1 MKANYQSVNS
11 YGEICEAVGQSIV
24 ECRLPATEIV
34 KVLLCQPQ
42 VSLTEA
48 VCENGEIRYGGKLLV
63 SFLYEDVAGKLC
75 RAERGAEFFHKAENP
90 NIAPAHSAVGDL
102 TLQNVKIRR
111 EGGQIVASCVVE
123 GKFSVTGQRRHTY
136 LLGGESLYVEKTATA
151 FCSEFHASVTIEEDD
166 EFECE
171 FAQDILLHSE
181 SVLVT
186 DVRASVGEVEARAEL
201 CLQFC
206 MLRADGSLCSYE
218 RLTPIK
224 AQIALDNA
232 MSGEPVKASARI
244 LSAHVSAATDEERG
258 KSKIV
263 VSYRVQFMA
272 TVYERTEYEVATDAY
287 SKEMEIQLKADEV
300 HTMYA
305 MNTRIQTE
313 RVHGTIVL
321 GEASGLQSEEK
332 TLLAAVFPKAS
343 ASIEKT
349 SSGAEIQGVI
359 EAKALYRLPG
369 GGIEAVDVALPFL
382 FPADLGV
389 AECDESQ
396 LVCGVYGFGLRV
408 RSGGETEAEATL
420 KMCITSYAKERS
432 KYIAEVL
439 EGEKKVEKTCA
450 VSIYVPTAGDS
461 LWTTAKRLSLA
472 PEEVTAAN
480 PGLTFPLIGEER
492 ILVYR
497 QKREK
502 L

>member
-1 MKANYQSVNS
+1 MKANYQSVNL

-34 KVLLCQPQ
+34 KVLLCEPQ

-48 VCENGEIRYGGKLLV
+48 VCENGEVRYGGKLLV

-75 RAERGAEFFHKAENP
+75 RAERGAEFFHKAEHP
-90 NIAPAHSAVGDL
+90 HVAPAYSAVGAL
-102 TLQNVKIRR
+102 SLQTVKLRR
-111 EGGQIVASCVVE
+111 EGGQMVASCVVE
-123 GKFSVTGQRRHTY
+123 GKFAVMGQRRHTY
-136 LLGGESLYVEKTATA
+136 LLGGEDLFVERTATA
-151 FCSEFHASVTIEEDD
+151 FCSQFHSSAIIEEDD

-186 DVRASVGEVEARAEL
+186 DVRTSVGEVEARAEL

-206 MLRADGSLCSYE
+206 MLRPDGSLCSYE

-232 MSGEPVKASARI
+232 MVGVPVKASARI

-263 VSYRVQFMA
+263 VSYRVEVVA
-272 TVYERTEYEVATDAY
+272 TVYERAEYEVATDAY
-287 SKEMEIQLKADEV
+287 SKSVEVLPKMEEV

-305 MNTRIQTE
+305 MNMRIQTE

-321 GEASGLQSEEK
+321 GDGMGMQSEDK
-332 TLLAAVFPKAS
+332 TLLAAVFPKAT
-343 ASIEKT
+343 AVIEKT

-359 EAKALYRLPG
+359 EAKALYRLQS

-382 FPADLGV
+382 FPADLG
-389 AECDESQ
+389 AGECEASE
-396 LVCGVYGFGLRV
+396 LVCTVYGFGLRV

-420 KMCITSYAKERS
+420 KMCITPYAKE
-432 KYIAEVL
+432 KCAYIAEVM
-439 EGEKKVEKTCA
+439 EGEKKAEKICA

-480 PGLTFPLIGEER
+480 PGLTFPLLGEER

>member
-24 ECRLPATEIV
+24 ECRLPAAEIV
-34 KVLLCQPQ
+34 KVLLCEPQ
-42 VSLTEA
+42 VCLTEA

-63 SFLYEDVAGKLC
+63 SFLYEDVAGKIC
-75 RAERGAEFFHKAENP
+75 RAERGAEFFHKAEHP
-90 NIAPAHSAVGDL
+90 QIAPAHSAVGDL
-102 TLQNVKIRR
+102 TIQNVKVRR
-111 EGGQIVASCVVE
+111 EGGQIVASCVAQ
-123 GKFSVTGQRRHTY
+123 GKFTILGQRRHTY
-136 LLGGESLYVEKTATA
+136 LLGGDGLFVEKTPLA
-151 FCSEFHASVTIEEDD
+151 FCSQFQASAVVEEED

-181 SVLVT
+181 SVIVT

-224 AQIALDNA
+224 GQFALENA
-232 MSGEPVKASARI
+232 APGAPVKAAVRI
-244 LSAHVSAATDEERG
+244 LSARVSAATDEERG

-263 VSYRVQFMA
+263 VSYQVEFVAM
-272 TVYERTEYEVATDAY
+272 VYERTEYEVATDAY
-287 SKEMEIQLKADEV
+287 SKEVETELKMDEV
-300 HTMYA
+300 CTMYA
-305 MNTRIQTE
+305 LNARMQTE
-313 RVHGTIVL
+313 RVHGTILEGGVL
-321 GEASGLQSEEK
+321 PEENEGK
-332 TLLAAVFPKAS
+332 TLLAAVFPKATASLERS
-343 ASIEKT
+343 A
-349 SSGAEIQGVI
+349 SGAEIQGVI
-359 EAKALYRLPG
+359 EAKALYRLPSG
-369 GGIEAVDVALPFL
+369 GVEAVDVSLPFL
-382 FPADLGV
+382 FPADLGSG
-389 AECDESQ
+389 ECDKAEID
-396 LVCGVYGFGLRV
+396 CGVYGFGLRV

-420 KMCITSYAKERS
+420 KLRITPYAQETCR
-432 KYIAEVL
+432 YVAEVA
-439 EGEKKVEKTCA
+439 EGEKKTEKTCA

-480 PGLTFPLIGEER
+480 PGLTFPLLGEER